1 MKNEKKP
8 RKVDRAWF
16 ERRMAEKSLS
26 LRGLAGLSDFN
37 PSNLSRVMRGLQ
49 PLRIEQAILI
59 SEALDAPI
67 ELVLEKVGTK
77 LPTRMIPVVG
87 IVDDGLHIDRRAQRP
102 VTPPMR
108 AFPDLPLN
116 AVSVVCTDAVSPMRG
131 WQFCFVESQ
140 GVSADAVSRLCV
152 VQLGDGEELIRFVR
166 PSLRIGR
173 FDLLPLFNKRAY
185 TEMEIAAAT
194 PVLHIRP

>member
-37 PSNLSRVMRGLQ
+37 PSNLSRVLRGLQ
-49 PLRIEQAILI
+49 PLRIEQAVLI
-59 SEALDAPI
+59 SEALDAPV
-67 ELVLEKVGTK
+67 ELVLEKVGVR

-87 IVDDGLHIDRRAQRP
+87 ILDEGLLVDRRAQRP
-102 VTPPMR
+102 ATPPMR

-116 AVSVVCTDAVSPMRG
+116 AVSLVCTDTASPMRG

-140 GVSADAVSRLCV
+140 GVSADAVGRLCV
-152 VQLGDGEELIRFVR
+152 VQLSDGEELIRFVR
-166 PSLRIGR
+166 PSMRMGR
-173 FDLLPLFNKRAY
+173 FDLLPLFSKRAY
-185 TEMEIAAAT
+185 TEMEIASAT

>member
-1 MKNEKKP
+1 MEKKKKS
-8 RKVDRAWF
+8 RQVDRAWF
-16 ERRMAEKSLS
+16 DRRMAEKSLS
-26 LRGLAGLSDFN
+26 LRGLAALSDIN

-59 SEALDAPI
+59 SEALDAPV
-67 ELVLEKVGTK
+67 ELVLEKIGTK
-77 LPTRMIPVVG
+77 LPTRLIPVVG
-87 IVDDGLHIDRRAQRP
+87 IVDDGLHVDRRSQRP
-102 VTPPMR
+102 VTPPMQ

-116 AVSVVCTDAVSPMRG
+116 AVSLVCTDTASPMRG

-140 GVSADAVSRLCV
+140 GFSADAVSRLCV

-173 FDLLPLFNKRAY
+173 FDLLPLFGKRAY
-185 TEMEIAAAT
+185 SEMEIAAAT